1 MAQGGRHGQEGGR
14 MSGPTKISWADST
27 WSPIIGCSHYSI
39 ACEHCFAERM
49 AVRLCG
55 MGTRGY
61 ADVITDGRWNGKTVL
76 IESEL
81 DKPLHWRKPRTIFVC
96 SMSDLF
102 HESVP
107 FEWIDRIY
115 AVMAL
120 CPQHRWMVLTKRVE
134 RMAEYLSGNR
144 YGEWLGVEMESMGW
158 TSRDDAC
165 NIGGVDQSTIPED
178 PTWPPANVWH
188 GVTICNQ
195 AEADE
200 KFNALCQI
208 PDKLWVS
215 YEPAL
220 GPVDFTPWLPSE
232 YWCTCGYAGNQVEEI
247 CANCGG
253 EFPRPGNEGSDVP
266 CPCGC
271 ENCEDQCPEC
281 GLEVY
286 RWADT
291 RGTDSENA
299 ASEAALVMR
308 AHRLSYIVAGGETGP
323 GARPAHPDWFRKVR
337 DDCAA
342 AGVDFHFKQWFQM
355 PAGQFNALPAG
366 VKSALFDAGY
376 NCNLRN
382 AGRVLDRRTHDGRG
396 EE

>member
-1 MAQGGRHGQEGGR
+1 
-14 MSGPTKISWADST
+14 MSGPKPKVMWIV
-27 WSPIIGCSHYSI
+27 C
-39 ACEHCFAERM
+39 
-49 AVRLCG
+49 
-55 MGTRGY
+55 
-61 ADVITDGRWNGKTVL
+61 
-76 IESEL
+76 ESEL

-120 CPQHRWMVLTKRVE
+120 CPQHTFLLLTKRVK
-134 RMAEYLSGNR
+134 RMAEYVQSKPKTFDL
-144 YGEWLGVEMESMGW
+144 YGTTFYAS
-158 TSRDDAC
+158 
-165 NIGGVDQSTIPED
+165 
-178 PTWPPANVWH
+178 PANRGVPLIAYGTFPPTHIYH
-188 GVTICNQ
+188 GVTVCNQ

-200 KFNALCQI
+200 KLNALCQI

-232 YWCTCGYAGNQVEEI
+232 YWCTCGYAGHQVEEI

-253 EFPRPGNEGSDVP
+253 EFPRPGTDGGDVP

-291 RGTDSENA
+291 RGPDSENA
-299 ASEAALVMR
+299 ASEAALAMR

-382 AGRVLDRRTHDGRG
+382 AGRVLDGRTHDGRG
-396 EE
+396 EG